1 MVVVAL
7 ALTGALF
14 ASYLAGI
21 DSSEYEVTKYQ
32 YLADVSGQFSYDKT
46 PTYVDFDPSSNYV
59 GYYSSYTED
68 YFPVDELGYELNNR
82 VNNYRI
88 NLPPIDVVMDDN
100 KNVSVIT
107 EQNIPDTNGKLA
119 WITYYTEPYSTDQT
133 GRYAMVAK
141 TTTLTQLISQFE
153 YGDYD
158 RIEIASTNGNDVNVS
173 GASSSNP
180 ISTGWVLFFPK
191 SWVSDSGGFEYRYT
205 LNVSQKEVYDVF
217 EWPSSVSNQVR
228 MGKLS
233 LSCVIDMKTSTVI
246 LYWDN
251 EFQDR
256 IGTFNLSD
264 VCMAYS
270 ESTSS
275 MITPSLKLSNVADI
289 VLEVLPPAEYL
300 DPNYGVTMK
309 DEEP

>member
-21 DSSEYEVTKYQ
+21 DGQEYEVTKYQ
-32 YLADVSGQFSYDKT
+32 YLADVSGEFTYDKT

-59 GYYSSYTED
+59 GYYSQYTGE
-68 YFPVDELGYELNNR
+68 YFPVDDIGYEPNNR

-88 NLPPIDVVMDDN
+88 NLPPSEVVTDN
-100 KNVSVIT
+100 NVDVSVIT
-107 EQNIPDTNGKLA
+107 EQNIPGTSDKLA
-119 WITYYTEPYSTDQT
+119 WITYYTQPYSTDQT
-133 GRYAMVAK
+133 GKYAMVAK
-141 TTTLTQLISQFE
+141 TTTLTQLVSQLE
-153 YGDYD
+153 YGEYST
-158 RIEIASTNGNDVNVS
+158 IKIASNNGTDAVIT
-173 GASSSNP
+173 GGTIANP
-180 ISTGWVLFFPK
+180 VDSGWVMFFPK
-191 SWVSDSGGFEYRYT
+191 SWVSDSGGFAYRYT
-205 LNVSQKEVYDVF
+205 LNVCQKEVYDLF
-217 EWPSSVSNQVR
+217 AWPPSVSENVV

-233 LSCVIDMKTSTVI
+233 LSCVIDTKTSTVT

-251 EFQDR
+251 AFQNR

-264 VCMAYS
+264 MCMAYS
-270 ESTSS
+270 TSS
-275 MITPSLKLSNVADI
+275 NPLIAPTVRLSDSADF

-309 DEEP
+309 E